1 MNFPITE
8 DVQDLL
14 KILRETGFDWVA
26 DEIHNVIKEGKSV
39 DKLVPRSTSKSMTNA
54 LMETATVEF
63 PADEQLA
70 IALASIREY
79 TVLTAS
85 ILRTVQSEVA
95 EPLRKPELGP
105 EDMSDDVKIQLVS
118 DEDAQLAT
126 LDPDA
131 VARIL
136 SPAVAEALQGLEV
149 SLKESWPISQ
159 GRYGAR
165 VRDSGRRVE

>member
-14 KILRETGFDWVA
+14 KILRETGFDWIA
-26 DEIHNVIKEGKSV
+26 DEVHNVIREGKSV
-39 DKLVPRSTSKSMTNA
+39 DKLVPRPTSKSMANA

-63 PADEQLA
+63 PPDEQLA

-85 ILRTVQSEVA
+85 ILRTVQVEVA
-95 EPLRKPELGP
+95 EPLRKTDPRP
-105 EDMSDDVKIQLVS
+105 EDKNEVTIQLVS

-126 LDPDA
+126 LDPDS

-136 SPAVAEALQGLEV
+136 SPAVAGALEALEV
-149 SLKESWPISQ
+149 SLKESWPVSQ